1 MGYSKNHSPLI
12 NMASPRGLTRRSAA
26 SPSLSFGSL
35 HACGARFNDSERY
48 DVALATYA
56 VLCAKQET
64 DTENFSAALIS
75 QMRAIWK
82 EFGMT
87 PTARENLGIDTR
99 PKKPN
104 PFANL

>member
-1 MGYSKNHSPLI
+1 MNGHICIWHLEANLAHLI
-12 NMASPRGLTRRSAA
+12 AIGVT
-26 SPSLSFGSL
+26 L
-35 HACGARFNDSERY
+35 HPADQI
-48 DVALATYA
+48 ALATYA

-82 EFGMT
+82 EFGLT
-87 PTARENLGIDTR
+87 PTARENLGINTR

-104 PFANL
+104 PFSLI